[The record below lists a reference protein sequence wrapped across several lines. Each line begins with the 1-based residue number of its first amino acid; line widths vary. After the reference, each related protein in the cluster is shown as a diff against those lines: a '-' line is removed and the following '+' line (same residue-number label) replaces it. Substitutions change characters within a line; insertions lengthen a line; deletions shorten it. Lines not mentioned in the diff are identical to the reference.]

1 VFLYSNVRTRA
12 SLIAGFITDELTCS
26 SQLVAEANNLKTYG
40 VVIIGLVFNS
50 RQTVDINCVRQI
62 VTANMYFE
70 MTDSSSSSQFAE
82 MVSQSARAV
91 CPPDYWSKSRVELN
105 TTRPDLRAGGGRG
118 LPPNPFIFYFS
129 LMIDAY
135 ETTTY
140 THARARLTA
149 LFQDYPG
156 EPVPER

>member
-1 VFLYSNVRTRA
+1 MFLYSNVRTRA

-70 MTDSSSSSQFAE
+70 MTDTSSSSQFAE

-105 TTRPDLRAGGGRG
+105 TTRPDLRAGEGQGPSTKPVHI
-118 LPPNPFIFYFS
+118 LF
-129 LMIDAY
+129 LAY
-135 ETTTY
+135 DRCLLDY
-140 THARARLTA
+140 DLHARARLTA